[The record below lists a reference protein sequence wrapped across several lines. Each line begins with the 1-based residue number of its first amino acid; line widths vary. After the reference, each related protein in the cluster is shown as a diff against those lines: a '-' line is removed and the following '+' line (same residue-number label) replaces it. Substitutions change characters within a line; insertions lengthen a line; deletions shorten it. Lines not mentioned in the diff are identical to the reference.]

1 MTVGGMDFRGA
12 AAKVRSLIAAK
23 KPQELQRSTLTADP
37 LRDNIVNEAAASSER
52 FKASLRRK
60 VTVDY
65 EVTHEDGTKEQKS
78 HDWTGWPDMLRDCAR
93 SNFSLDE
100 PELAG
105 PGTVQPSR
113 MLNREIMAER
123 LISDGFQESRPYTR
137 NNELESLF
145 GAMAE
150 GKSLEESAQT
160 RLAEHIARSSQME
173 EQEDAIRS
181 AEEMLEELRKRARE
195 QIEANGEVD
204 DATRRQI
211 KQQVKSRQ
219 NARTALQN
227 LLQQAM
233 QSTLIA
239 DASAAAQAASQAGA
253 EAAEAVRSLPGI
265 GAGQAQ
271 NMSPDQQIALAE
283 KWSANEQLRRIA
295 QMIGRLYRDM
305 RFKREARTKNVP
317 IEPVGVTTGNDFGRL
332 LPHEMARAFSDNRL
346 IKATFLN
353 DYAQRALLEYEMS
366 GKMPAGKGPII
377 CAHDGS
383 GSMSGE
389 PFIWASSLGGALL
402 MMAQREKRAF
412 AGIEFG
418 WSSELESWI
427 FPKAQ
432 PPDPDRVLDYIS
444 HFFGGGTD
452 ITIGLAEAMRILQQE
467 PEFKTADVIL
477 ITDGQ
482 DNYQADDQALVEE
495 MKRMGVRIHGISIGC
510 PNGNVYLDQACEYV
524 VDVQDLAGSNDAT
537 DRVAGSLT

>member
-1 MTVGGMDFRGA
+1 MAVGMDFRGA

-23 KPQELQRSTLTADP
+23 KPGEQQRSTLTPDP
-37 LRDNIVNEAAASSER
+37 LRDNIVTEAAAASER
-52 FKASLRRK
+52 FKASLRKR

-78 HDWTGWPDMLRDCAR
+78 YDWTSWPDMLRDVAKA
-93 SNFSLDE
+93 NFGLDE

-105 PGTVQPSR
+105 VERVLPSR
-113 MLNREIMAER
+113 MLNRAVMAER
-123 LISDGFQESRPYTR
+123 LISEAAQESRPYTR

-150 GKSLEESAQT
+150 GKSLEESAKT
-160 RLAEHIARSSQME
+160 RLSEHIARSQDME
-173 EQEDAIRS
+173 EQEDAITS
-181 AEEMLEELRKRARE
+181 AEEMLKRLREKAKRDL
-195 QIEANGEVD
+195 EAKGEVTD
-204 DATRRQI
+204 EVRRQI
-211 KQQVKSRQ
+211 KATTKKRQ
-219 NARTALQN
+219 SAREALQA
-227 LLQQAM
+227 LLQQAL
-233 QSTLIA
+233 QSNLVV
-239 DASAAAQAASQAGA
+239 DAAKAAQDAARAGA
-253 EAAEAVRSLPGI
+253 DAAEAVRSLPGI

-283 KWSANEQLRRIA
+283 RWSANEQLRRIA

-305 RFKREARTKNVP
+305 RFKRDARTKNVP
-317 IEPVGVTTGNDFGRL
+317 IEPVGVTTGNDFAKL
-332 LPHEMARAFSDNRL
+332 LPHEMARAFSDNPL
-346 IKATFLN
+346 VKATFLN
-353 DYAQRALLEYEMS
+353 DYAKRALLEYEMS

-383 GSMSGE
+383 GSMSGD

-427 FPKAQ
+427 FPKGQA
-432 PPDPDRVLDYIS
+432 PDPDKVLEYIS

-482 DNYQADDQALVEE
+482 DRFAADDQALVAA
-495 MKRMGVRIHGISIGC
+495 MNAMGVRIHGISIGC
-510 PNGNVYLDQACEYV
+510 PHGNAYLEQACEYL
-524 VDVQDLAGSNDAT
+524 VDVADLAGSNDAT
-537 DRVAGSLT
+537 DHVASNLT